1 MKTCVHLF
9 LFVFVFVFFSAQRVV
24 VEEDKTERQNVWTIL
39 EKNLRI
45 EIVAQ
50 VTNFHLIDTAILLS
64 VRGGQRET
72 GPR

>member
-1 MKTCVHLF
+1 M
-9 LFVFVFVFFSAQRVV
+9 

-64 VRGGQRET
+64 ARGGQKET

>member
-1 MKTCVHLF
+1 M
-9 LFVFVFVFFSAQRVV
+9 

-50 VTNFHLIDTAILLS
+50 VTNFHLIDSAILLS
-64 VRGGQRET
+64 VRGGKRET